1 MVTKCA
7 LSSKSNPVGAYIQDD
22 YEAQQ
27 LSVDGTSGIWDCLI
41 ALPSIPAKNIQFGT
55 ISIKRVP
62 EGISDRREKASA
74 ARFDLLAQY

>member
-7 LSSKSNPVGAYIQDD
+7 ISSKSNPVGAYIQDD

-41 ALPSIPAKNIQFGT
+41 ALPSIPAKTYNLELLVSKGCRKESPIAE
-55 ISIKRVP
+55 KRRLQP
-62 EGISDRREKASA
+62 G
-74 ARFDLLAQY
+74 LTC